1 MKCPMCK
8 STPVS
13 LVPVIGIDLGAR
25 MNIKFHPGTVHG
37 FPRNS
42 GIVQIQWCIP
52 SGINGFE

>member
-1 MKCPMCK
+1 
-8 STPVS
+8 
-13 LVPVIGIDLGAR
+13 LGAR